1 MLGGLSFF
9 DFQLFFTNKNKW
21 MSFSSIKL
29 ALFGELTQ
37 QVGGFRIEAGQRP
50 VWAVCQKQ
58 CPQQQ
63 QQVELAFG

>member
-1 MLGGLSFF
+1 VEGRQEGRGRRFYLLEAAELGVS
-9 DFQLFFTNKNKW
+9 DCQE
-21 MSFSSIKL
+21 I
-29 ALFGELTQ
+29 Q